1 MYDGYVL
8 LIIVLA
14 GIAGVL
20 AIAAAVELVRP
31 EPDDAIT
38 EWRDPAPALFRL
50 LMPMARRYGRGIRLP
65 APRRALLEERL
76 AAAGLSFAVLPEEL
90 VALRWL
96 FAAIAGL
103 LAAYLV
109 ATLDLT
115 TSHAVMA
122 AVALPL
128 IGLCYP
134 AIWLRDA
141 VKHRQ
146 RKFEK
151 HFPFLLEL
159 LGLSMRA
166 GLTFSAA
173 LQQACLQLP
182 TGPVRQEFNRVMRDV
197 RTGKSRAEALH
208 RLSDRVRLSAVT
220 NFVAA
225 VVQAEE
231 SGGSLGA
238 VLADQARQQRQERF
252 ARAEKLANEAPV
264 KMLLPLVALLFP
276 ITFIIIGFP
285 IALQFMESGTSGFL
299 R

>member
-1 MYDGYVL
+1 MSDGQLL
-8 LIIVLA
+8 LIVALSGLA
-14 GIAGVL
+14 GTL
-20 AIAAAVELVRP
+20 AIVSVVDLARP
-31 EPDDAIT
+31 EANDSDT
-38 EWRDPAPALFRL
+38 RWRDPAPPLFRF
-50 LMPMARRYGRGIRLP
+50 LMPLARRYGQGIRLSES
-65 APRRALLEERL
+65 RRAMLESKL
-76 AAAGLSFAVLPEEL
+76 GAAGLSFAVLPEEL

-96 FAAIAGL
+96 FAVIGGV

-109 ATLDLT
+109 TMLDMT
-115 TSHAVMA
+115 TSRAVTTIM
-122 AVALPL
+122 VLPL
-128 IGLCYP
+128 LGAGYP

-146 RKFEK
+146 RRFER

-159 LGLSMRA
+159 LALSMRA
-166 GLTFSAA
+166 GLTFTAA

-182 TGPVRQEFNRVMRDV
+182 PGPVRQELHRVMRDV
-197 RTGKSRAEALH
+197 RTGKSRSEALH
-208 RLSDRVRLSAVT
+208 RLSDRVHLTSVT

-264 KMLLPLVALLFP
+264 KMLLPLVSLLFP

-285 IALQFMESGTSGFL
+285 IALQFMESGTGGFL